1 MFIGQPANFAATQHT
16 GDQQVLPNFFC
27 PALGYVPPP
36 LQLPQSGPYVFQQTF
51 GTAAFPAPPS
61 QNRPLVFATANNVGC
76 GVSPYLPAH
85 NAAAVALV
93 ADQAPGVGPQISPMG
108 FNLIARNSDVAGAC
122 GFNWIALLQLFGT
135 SAQPDVPVLPPG
147 ARPPVDLMV
156 DTGEIFAPGGSEIN
170 FIQAGTEGDWFS
182 GEVQF
187 SAPFGIEPVV
197 FITPHFPQPYF
208 GTSPSRNPLSSCA
221 PVGMVQNVT
230 RFGFTLAAHNT
241 DTNNVGGNAS
251 FYWVAFGPPA

>member
-1 MFIGQPANFAATQHT
+1 
-16 GDQQVLPNFFC
+16 
-27 PALGYVPPP
+27 
-36 LQLPQSGPYVFQQTF
+36 
-51 GTAAFPAPPS
+51 
-61 QNRPLVFATANNVGC
+61 
-76 GVSPYLPAH
+76 
-85 NAAAVALV
+85 
-93 ADQAPGVGPQISPMG
+93 
-108 FNLIARNSDVAGAC
+108 
-122 GFNWIALLQLFGT
+122 
-135 SAQPDVPVLPPG
+135 
-147 ARPPVDLMV
+147 LMV

-208 GTSPSRNPLSSCA
+208 GPPSGNPRSSCA